1 MHVTRLLILTPLF
14 ALMVT
19 PAYAYLDPG
28 TGSIII
34 QSIIGAFAVGA
45 ASISLFWQRVK
56 SFFFRTG
63 DNRKQ
68 KSGREHK

>member
-1 MHVTRLLILTPLF
+1 MHVARLLVLTPLF
-14 ALMVT
+14 ALIVT

-34 QSIIGAFAVGA
+34 QSVIGAFAVGA

-56 SFFFRTG
+56 SFLCHTG
-63 DNRKQ
+63 DKQRQ
-68 KSGREHK
+68 KSGREPK